1 LRLGREVKNIL
12 KKILF
17 LDSGP
22 FTLGTAQL
30 GLPYG
35 LGNARSGLNDE
46 QAARI
51 LDAAIACGIRW
62 LDTARNY
69 GSAERRIGDFM
80 AARCHRFHVV
90 SKLPSLAR
98 VSDIDCARAVQVA
111 IEESLAALR
120 LDKVDAYLTHRA
132 ADFHRQPVR
141 EALSAAQAQGL
152 IGRYGAS
159 LYSFSDANAA
169 LDDGELGVL
178 QIPLN
183 VANHA
188 TASAELLEKIQRR
201 GIALFARSVF
211 LQGALLMKPQML
223 PAHLAEL
230 SPVVEKLRDIADRA
244 HVPLAGLL
252 MAGARSFPE
261 VFSLVIGT
269 DTDNQV
275 GELAN
280 LAATSP
286 SQSVL
291 REAIW
296 RRGGLAQQSPTP
308 GIGRNKLT
316 QTPQFDHV
324 FGPFPPAAGSA

>member
-1 LRLGREVKNIL
+1 MRFGREVKSIPE
-12 KKILF
+12 KARS

-51 LDAAIACGIRW
+51 LDAATACGICW

-90 SKLPSLAR
+90 SKLPSLAP
-98 VSDIDCARAVQVA
+98 VSDVECARAVRVA
-111 IEESLAALR
+111 IEESLAALH
-120 LDKVDAYLTHRA
+120 LDKIDAYLTHHTT
-132 ADFHRQPVR
+132 DFHRQPVR
-141 EALSAAQAQGL
+141 KALRAAQGQGL

-159 LYSFSDANAA
+159 LYSFADAETA

-188 TASAELLEKIQRR
+188 TASAKLLEKIRRR
-201 GIALFARSVF
+201 GIALFGRSVF

-230 SPVVEKLRDIADRA
+230 APVVEKLRDIADRA

-252 MAGARSFPE
+252 MAGARSLPE

-269 DTDNQV
+269 DTDDQV
-275 GELAN
+275 RELAK
-280 LAATSP
+280 LATTSI

-291 REAIW
+291 REAIVATE
-296 RRGGLAQQSPTP
+296 GLGSTVADP
-308 GIGRNKLT
+308 RNWPR
-316 QTPQFDHV
+316 QTAPNTSV
-324 FGPFPPAAGSA
+324 